1 MWKSVLHAQKS
12 VLRKSVFLKSM
23 KCVNRTSYLC
33 FDPFKRNVNFTRH
46 KNRFT
51 VSFYAT
57 KANLSDF
64 NKRQDSDSKVLQLE
78 KLTFPEKLVNKSP
91 LGLQPFLKLMRIDK
105 PTGEYLN
112 VIRKKFSWFE
122 V

>member
-1 MWKSVLHAQKS
+1 MWKSVLHAQNS
-12 VLRKSVFLKSM
+12 VLKKSVFLKSM
-23 KCVNRTSYLC
+23 KSVNRTSYLC
-33 FDPFKRNVNFTRH
+33 FDPFKGNVNFPRH
-46 KNRFT
+46 KKCT

-64 NKRQDSDSKVLQLE
+64 NKRQGNDSKIHQLE

-112 VIRKKFSWFE
+112 VICKIIYI